1 MEKGSAG
8 YFKDTRMA
16 LTTRDMLGLPML
28 AGASFFMQALDS
40 TILNTAIPAI
50 ASDLRQSPFSMQLAV
65 VGYTLTVALL
75 IPLSGWMADRFGT
88 RRTYLASVA
97 DARRDNSPASGEI
110 TPPKTLLHICQQNYK
125 MKGEGISPALSV

>member
-50 ASDLRQSPFSMQLAV
+50 ASDLR
-65 VGYTLTVALL
+65 
-75 IPLSGWMADRFGT
+75 
-88 RRTYLASVA
+88 
-97 DARRDNSPASGEI
+97 
-110 TPPKTLLHICQQNYK
+110 
-125 MKGEGISPALSV
+125 

>member
-88 RRTYLASVA
+88 RRT
-97 DARRDNSPASGEI
+97 
-110 TPPKTLLHICQQNYK
+110 
-125 MKGEGISPALSV
+125 

>member
-97 DARRDNSPASGEI
+97 VFALGS
-110 TPPKTLLHICQQNYK
+110 LLC
-125 MKGEGISPALSV
+125 ALSTSLPMLVAARVVCRAWAAR

>member
-1 MEKGSAG
+1 
-8 YFKDTRMA
+8 
-16 LTTRDMLGLPML
+16 
-28 AGASFFMQALDS
+28 MQALDS

-97 DARRDNSPASGEI
+97 VFALGS
-110 TPPKTLLHICQQNYK
+110 LLC
-125 MKGEGISPALSV
+125 ALSTSLPMLVAARVVAGHGRAR

>member
-97 DARRDNSPASGEI
+97 VFALGS
-110 TPPKTLLHICQQNYK
+110 LLC
-125 MKGEGISPALSV
+125 ALSTPCPCWWPRAWCRAWAAR